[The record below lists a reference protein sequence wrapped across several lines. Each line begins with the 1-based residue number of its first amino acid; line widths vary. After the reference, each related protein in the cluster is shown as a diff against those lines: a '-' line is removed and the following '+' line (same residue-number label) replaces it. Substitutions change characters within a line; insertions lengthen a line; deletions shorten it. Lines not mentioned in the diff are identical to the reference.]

1 MSVCSPKSLR
11 SAAAVLILAAAGA
24 IPAAAQEAARLPR
37 SLAQDPQAEPARPT
51 TPPAPQEA
59 AGTEFIDLNRTEFEG
74 HLGVLAFA
82 ADYESSAKFGGGV
95 LVRAPL
101 PWFSRDV
108 LGFERDAVGAFLD
121 LTISSIDRDIDLLDK
136 KSGTLMFVT
145 LGLDYAFYA
154 DESFRAEVQLGIQ
167 YGYFGGVTDLQNG
180 FAPLVGLA
188 ARLSLGSG
196 VGLTFN
202 PQVGFGDSGDT
213 IYFINLGVQIDF

>member
-1 MSVCSPKSLR
+1 V
-11 SAAAVLILAAAGA
+11 AVLILVAAGA
-24 IPAAAQEAARLPR
+24 IPAAAQESARLPR
-37 SLAQDPQAEPARPT
+37 TLAQDPQAEPARPT

-59 AGTEFIDLNRTEFEG
+59 DGSAFIDFHRTELEP

-82 ADYESSAKFGGGV
+82 SDYESSAKFGGGV

-121 LTISSIDRDIDLLDK
+121 LTISSIVRDIDLLDQ

-145 LGLDYAFYA
+145 LGLDYAFYS
-154 DESFRAEVQLGIQ
+154 DENFRAQLQLGVQ
-167 YGYFGGVTDLQNG
+167 YGYFGGVTDLHNG
-180 FAPLVGLA
+180 IAPLVGLA
-188 ARLSLGSG
+188 ARLALGPG
-196 VGLTFN
+196 IGLTFN
-202 PQVGFGDSGDT
+202 PQAGFGDSGDT